1 MDTSLLRGHFET
13 LYKLFLNLAPDIELS
28 NLPKTIDTIKLYTK
42 AVLPLLPLREQEIVI
57 KDLYKQPTLRKADK
71 ANANNDENIYRLKAT
86 RKLYWFDLIEL
97 FKR

>member
-1 MDTSLLRGHFET
+1 MDTSLLRGYFET
-13 LYKLFLNLAPDIELS
+13 LYKLFLNLALDIELS

-57 KDLYKQPTLRKADK
+57 KDLYKQLTLYKADK

-86 RKLYWFDLIEL
+86 RKLY
-97 FKR
+97 